1 MDYKEK
7 YLKLK
12 SYILEDRRVSGKLNP
27 LFVEQ
32 LSNLSFVVHDNILGD
47 DARAVILSLVEE
59 FNRISGTELRHNL
72 ELSQYFAFGNG
83 LTDKDGNIICENCE
97 IVLRHVDTT
106 VCITNGHIRQHDSQ
120 YDHTNK
126 FNEKTEIDCNIS
138 RGLVRFYIKQ
148 RNGSTFTYTRI
159 RVVNVQVVNS
169 LHQYADTIYQNNDEI
184 NKLEAASIIAMSKGQ
199 SDAISAT
206 SQTGQLEA
214 NTPAEIVCA
223 TNIVNNIVNETKNSA
238 VRAQM
243 SKMNNQRI
251 MCPIP
256 TQSSVNAAN
265 TVAKTIMKTNTANV
279 ANMTA
284 VLVPNNEPIPLQSAF
299 DIGNVPAIIN
309 SKGIVTNVTG
319 GGTNTMNSRIIN
331 SRSSFAIDSNLAIVP
346 TNNIV
351 TDKSIS
357 VAAASNKSATSIT
370 NQLIAAAKNFFG
382 ETNNITNNTVGS
394 FVDKTG
400 KSVTNTATDVFDKTG
415 KAVSDTA
422 NQVADKTGEVVTDIT
437 NKIKDF
443 FAANPD
449 KSSQITT
456 GASIVPVSKNLS
468 VMTPLPANQATNLVP
483 VPQNDN
489 DIVALTRSLFAPLLS
504 QKTALKRFEN
514 KLIKAN
520 ASSVSINRA
529 NQATQTVNNGN
540 YTVKRTQETLVNSP
554 VVNSSKLIPQGE
566 TLVNSSKLIP
576 QGDTSRTIKPTIQ
589 KQINTKSDITITSN
603 RTIAPSLQN
612 NSNK

>member
-12 SYILEDRRVSGKLNP
+12 SYILEDQRVSGKLNP
-27 LFVEQ
+27 LFAEQ
-32 LSNLSFVVHDNILGD
+32 LSNLSFVVDDNILGD

-72 ELSQYFAFGNG
+72 ELSQYFAFGKG
-83 LTDKDGNIICENCE
+83 LTDKDGSIVCENCE

-106 VCITNGHIRQHDSQ
+106 VCITNGHIRQSSNSQ
-120 YDHTNK
+120 YGYTNK

-148 RNGSTFTYTRI
+148 KNGNTFTYTRI
-159 RVVNVQVVNS
+159 RIVNVHAVNS

-184 NKLEAASIIAMSKGQ
+184 NKLEAASVIAMSKGQ
-199 SDAISAT
+199 TDAISAT
-206 SQTGQLEA
+206 SQNGKLEA
-214 NTPAEIVCA
+214 NTPAEMICA
-223 TNIVNNIVNETKNSA
+223 TNTVNNIVNETKNSA

-243 SKMNNQRI
+243 SKMNSQRV
-251 MCPIP
+251 MSPVP

-265 TVAKTIMKTNTANV
+265 TVAKTIMKTNAANV

-284 VLVPNNEPIPLQSAF
+284 VLVPNNEPIPLQSVF
-299 DIGNVPAIIN
+299 NIGNVPAIIN

-351 TDKSIS
+351 TDKSLS
-357 VAAASNKSATSIT
+357 VTAASNKSATSIT
-370 NQLIAAAKNFFG
+370 NQLITAAKNFFG
-382 ETNNITNNTVGS
+382 ETNNITDNTVGS

-400 KSVTNTATDVFDKTG
+400 KTVTNTATDVVDKTG
-415 KAVSDTA
+415 KVVSDAA
-422 NQVADKTGEVVTDIT
+422 NQVANKTDEVVTDIT

-443 FAANPD
+443 FVTNPD
-449 KSSQITT
+449 KLSQLQATKPT
-456 GASIVPVSKNLS
+456 ASVVPVSKNLS
-468 VMTPLPANQATNLVP
+468 VLTPLPASQATNLVP
-483 VPQNDN
+483 AAQNDN
-489 DIVALTRSLFAPLLS
+489 DFMALARSLFAPLSS

-514 KLIKAN
+514 KLTKTN
-520 ASSVSINRA
+520 ASTISINQT
-529 NQATQTVNNGN
+529 NLATQTVNNGN
-540 YTVKRTQETLVNSP
+540 SAVKRTQENLTNS
-554 VVNSSKLIPQGE
+554 L
-566 TLVNSSKLIP
+566 
-576 QGDTSRTIKPTIQ
+576 
-589 KQINTKSDITITSN
+589 N
-603 RTIAPSLQN
+603 RTITPSRQN
-612 NSNK
+612 NSDKYANLTQNFNY